1 MIEKYARRDVEKDNE
16 LTNVMNERNQLFSN
30 LQEAEGFIEKL
41 RTEAS

>member
-1 MIEKYARRDVEKDNE
+1 VENLSIEKSEKETE
-16 LTNVMNERNQLFSN
+16 LANVMNERNQLFSN